1 MPFNLIKNRMLKKIA
16 ADHLVIKNF
25 IFFKMESVEEIMKR
39 AYDKFNI
46 TLDRIQILF
55 SSSGNLSL
63 LLFQSNY
70 MRARVAQWVR

>member
-63 LLFQSNY
+63 LLFQSIY
-70 MRARVAQWVR
+70 KRARVAQ

>member
-1 MPFNLIKNRMLKKIA
+1 
-16 ADHLVIKNF
+16 
-25 IFFKMESVEEIMKR
+25 MESVEEIMKR

-70 MRARVAQWVR
+70 MRARVAQ

>member
-1 MPFNLIKNRMLKKIA
+1 MLKKIA
-16 ADHLVIKNF
+16 DDHLVIKNF

-70 MRARVAQWVR
+70 MRARVTQ

>member
-16 ADHLVIKNF
+16 DDHLVIKNF

-70 MRARVAQWVR
+70 MRARVTQ